1 MIGGS
6 EHGFQ
11 HLVRCR
17 SVDHGAVLEAN
28 LKLKVIA
35 DGYDPTIGIM
45 HHGRRGRGTIRWTG
59 QVSADIRGQLI
70 RSSRSRRR
78 FSRGCDV
85 V

>member
-1 MIGGS
+1 VIGGS

-35 DGYDPTIGIM
+35 DGYDPTMDWSG
-45 HHGRRGRGTIRWTG
+45 
-59 QVSADIRGQLI
+59 
-70 RSSRSRRR
+70 
-78 FSRGCDV
+78 
-85 V
+85 